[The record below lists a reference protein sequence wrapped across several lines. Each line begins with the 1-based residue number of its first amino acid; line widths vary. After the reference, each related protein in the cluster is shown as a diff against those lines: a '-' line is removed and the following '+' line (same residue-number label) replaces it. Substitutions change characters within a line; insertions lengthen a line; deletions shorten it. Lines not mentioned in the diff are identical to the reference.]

1 MPKVADYRVD
11 QRKFD
16 RRIAARTLDLTYTFV
31 ASHSGDKDATHEYN
45 YIHVYTRVPLWTI
58 PLLRT
63 VDGQFE
69 DSERWQSPRKNS
81 S

>member
-31 ASHSGDKDATHEYN
+31 ASHSGDKDATHEYEL
-45 YIHVYTRVPLWTI
+45 HSCLYT
-58 PLLRT
+58 
-63 VDGQFE
+63 
-69 DSERWQSPRKNS
+69 SPTLDHS
-81 S
+81 SPSDC